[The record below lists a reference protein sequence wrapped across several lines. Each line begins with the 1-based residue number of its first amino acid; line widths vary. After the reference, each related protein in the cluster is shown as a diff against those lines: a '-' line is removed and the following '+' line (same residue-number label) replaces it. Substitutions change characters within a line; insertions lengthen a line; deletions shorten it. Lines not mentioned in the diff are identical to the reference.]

1 MYHSLWIKT
10 LLLTGSP
17 VLIFHARGPLFTCIY
32 CETLVLPAVSFFLF
46 LLTGAALTMS
56 EVRTQHSALKNI
68 SPSVCTQ
75 LVLHPAAAS
84 YFYTQEGNKFVLS
97 WLLSRSLR
105 ARVRFSVRRCWW
117 CCSNYK
123 NFANCLDSFASAAA
137 VMQASWLLL
146 RYQHKFPARS
156 NVHKECSGWAESE
169 IRVSQTHLGAA
180 AAHLLGM
187 KLFCR
192 SATAIISD

>member
-1 MYHSLWIKT
+1 MYSVPLIKPEQRKSTKFQKVQLNIPLVMNKT

-17 VLIFHARGPLFTCIY
+17 MLILHTRGPLFTCIY

-105 ARVRFSVRRCWW
+105 ARVRFSVRRCW
-117 CCSNYK
+117 
-123 NFANCLDSFASAAA
+123 
-137 VMQASWLLL
+137 
-146 RYQHKFPARS
+146 
-156 NVHKECSGWAESE
+156 
-169 IRVSQTHLGAA
+169 
-180 AAHLLGM
+180 
-187 KLFCR
+187 
-192 SATAIISD
+192 